1 MWILSPQLGFKPV
14 PPPPAP
20 TLEGKVLTSGPAGKS
35 QAVVLK
41 ILVFCKTWS
50 LSESQPLQLV
60 PKQGNSVLQQRTASV
75 ELGVMLWCLLEVL
88 EEDFDHL

>member
-1 MWILSPQLGFKPV
+1 MWILAPQLGFKPV

-20 TLEGKVLTSGPAGKS
+20 ALEGKVPGPAGKS

-41 ILVFCKTWS
+41 ILVVCKTWP
-50 LSESQPLQLV
+50 LSESQLLQLV

-75 ELGVMLWCLLEVL
+75 ELGVMPWCLLEVL